1 MIYITYVQ
9 PPRYHQLTFEEMMAG
24 ITVNELSELKV
35 GTSSGTRTVCVTN
48 VPQKLREIAA
58 NYQLNLK
65 LALFNDKYK
74 AMTLTHPVSVR
85 FRQAQYPNK
94 TNTKTKKG

>member
-65 LALFNDKYK
+65 LALFNDKLVLCK
-74 AMTLTHPVSVR
+74 LQLVR
-85 FRQAQYPNK
+85 RRWNSDWNLFAKYLR
-94 TNTKTKKG
+94 